1 MPRHAERRR
10 RRGAARWRAVLA
22 GGLVLGAGATAT
34 LAAWT
39 DTETATG
46 SFGSS
51 VFDLQSQSAGS
62 PTYADN
68 AVAPGASLTFNATA
82 MSPSVSHYA
91 WLNVR
96 TTPASTVGGDV
107 VLTGLDVDS
116 TDNALA
122 PALEYRAVRTSSPN
136 PTIACNAA
144 AFAAPSTFI
153 VGGTTTWVALSSA
166 PPTPVSNPI
175 GAAGASIGFC
185 FDVRVIAGAANSY
198 QGETAKATWTFTGTS
213 G

>member
-39 DTETATG
+39 DTEVATG
-46 SFGSS
+46 DFGSS
-51 VFDLQSQSAGS
+51 VFDVQSQSAGS

-68 AVAPGASLTFNATA
+68 LAAPGASLTFTASA
-82 MSPSVSHYA
+82 MSPGVSHYA

-96 TTPASTVGGDV
+96 TTPASTVGGDI
-107 VLTGLDVDS
+107 VLTGLDRS
-116 TDNALA
+116 GGLET
-122 PALEYRAVRTSSPN
+122 ALEYRAVRTSSPN
-136 PTIACNAA
+136 PGIACTAA

-153 VGGTTTWVALSSA
+153 VGGTTTWVPLSNA
-166 PPTPVSNPI
+166 PPAGVSNPI

-185 FDVRVIAGAANSY
+185 FDVRVMAGAANSF
-198 QGETAKATWTFTGTS
+198 QGQSASATWTFTGTS

>member
-1 MPRHAERRR
+1 MPRRAELRRR
-10 RRGAARWRAVLA
+10 HGATRWRAVLA

-39 DTETATG
+39 DTVVATG
-46 SFGSS
+46 DFGSS
-51 VFDLQSQSAGS
+51 VFDLQSQSAGN
-62 PTYADN
+62 PTYADH
-68 AVAPGASLTFNATA
+68 AVAPGASLTFDASA
-82 MSPSVSHYA
+82 MSPGVSHYA

-96 TTPASTVGGDV
+96 TTAASTVGGDV
-107 VLTGLDVDS
+107 VLTGLVAGG
-116 TDNALA
+116 ALA

-136 PTIACNAA
+136 PTIACDAA

-153 VGGTTTWVALSSA
+153 VGGTTTWVPLSSA
-166 PPTPVSNPI
+166 LPAAVSNHI

-185 FDVRVIAGAANSY
+185 FDVRVMVEAHNDFQGDAG
-198 QGETAKATWTFTGTS
+198 EATWTFTGTS

>member
-39 DTETATG
+39 DTEAGTG
-46 SFGSS
+46 DFGSS

-62 PTYADN
+62 PAYDDN
-68 AVAPGASLTFNATA
+68 AVALGASLTFDASA
-82 MSPSVSHYA
+82 MSPGVSHYA

-96 TTPASTVGGDV
+96 TTPTSTVDGVV
-107 VLTGLDVDS
+107 VLTGLDRS
-116 TDNALA
+116 GGLA
-122 PALEYRAVRTSSPN
+122 TALEYRAVRMSSPN
-136 PTIACNAA
+136 PAAECTAA

-153 VGGTTTWVALSSA
+153 VGGTATWVPLSD
-166 PPTPVSNPI
+166 PPPAGVSNPI
-175 GAAGASIGFC
+175 GAAGAEIGFC
-185 FDVRVIAGAANSY
+185 FDVRVTTDAANSF
-198 QGETAKATWTFTGTS
+198 QGQTAEATWTFTGTS